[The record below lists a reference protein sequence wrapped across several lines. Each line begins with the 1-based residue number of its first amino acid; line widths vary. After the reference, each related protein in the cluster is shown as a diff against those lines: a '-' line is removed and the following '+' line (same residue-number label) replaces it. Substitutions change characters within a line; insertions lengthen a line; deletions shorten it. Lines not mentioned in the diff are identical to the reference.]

1 MKRTKRGMALIL
13 AAVMAVSCLT
23 TILLAA
29 SKPWTEIDLGSLSQ
43 YYETGTNADP
53 GRISNVDG
61 DSGGTS
67 YGLYM
72 FVEKTVTSFMDW
84 LKKSDSAVYRGFG
97 DRLYNAY
104 AYNTSGQ
111 YYPGFGSNFKN
122 TWQEIGRNNRTEFAQ
137 AQTDFWRDT
146 QYTQLV
152 ANVEG
157 QYKGFDIDNYSN
169 ALKNVFWSRSVH
181 HGVGATYGS
190 TKNTDGMSGATG
202 VICRAFKALGGFK
215 NQSEAELIAAIY
227 AECSKLDTNGK
238 WKEDNMETLTA
249 KKYGIYG
256 RSMAYFNINSGGV
269 QTSVYSRLHVN
280 EPADALVMRY
290 THSDPDIPEGK
301 YTLLYNNNGE
311 QNHGL
316 GKSVSTLTAAA
327 DAMMLRLTYYNNGYY
342 ILTNDDGQRLSVSG
356 GKLVLEAAST
366 SNNQF
371 WILGGG
377 SGYTL
382 QNVGTKQ
389 YVTVTVTSADV
400 TADGQNRDDLIAA
413 KVKEIAQ
420 TPAEGQTNA
429 AAEDF
434 SARLEKKLNDL
445 FDEQFKGKGNA
456 AIMAEIKANISAM
469 QDVTEENKTALIQKL
484 ESLAQSE
491 EETED
496 NLEARIMESFTEDE
510 LLLLTEAMTGKSI
523 ETVIVEVVGEM
534 VDEDLKNNPT
544 TTVTTYTVGMTE
556 ASDKAA
562 RWALNKATGKDAW
575 TLTGLFYPGCK
586 DSDGIGGT
594 ISHVLTEGNSSFPLR
609 GVISCTQGIRTVV
622 VEVSK
627 VNGSGGFTATGN
639 GSGKTWFD
647 LWELDSQATFS
658 KLTQGSYT
666 MTISG
671 TGSDGKEEEL
681 LSTGFTVGAKDSNTP
696 SGLDKEAYTV
706 TFMNGNT
713 QVATKTYSLG
723 DVYGKLPEVS
733 GAGFVGWFTKDGRQ
747 VYENSMV
754 AAENH
759 TLSAQFGTLYTV
771 SFKVDGEVIRS
782 RQLSAND
789 LIVAPSNPVKAADKN
804 YVYSF
809 SHWVDGS
816 GNRFVENMTYMP
828 AGNVTYTAV
837 FTKSPNS
844 GGNTGGGTGG
854 NTGGNT
860 GGSTGG
866 ETPKPSGNYLT
877 GVSPSTSVSA
887 MNRAGYTIYSGSAKV
902 TSGLVGTGMTAV
914 SSSAT
919 VTIVVTGDVSGDGK
933 ITITD
938 VVKLQK
944 SVVGSG
950 SLSGA
955 YAKAADINGDGK
967 VTITDVVQAAQVT
980 VGQRT
985 IG

>member
-13 AAVMAVSCLT
+13 AAVMVVSCLT

-290 THSDPDIPEGK
+290 THSDPDIPEGE

-342 ILTNDDGQRLSVSG
+342 ILTNDDGQRLSVSD

-429 AAEDF
+429 AAADF

-445 FDEQFKGKGNA
+445 FEEQFKDKDDK

-469 QDVTEENKTALIQKL
+469 QDITEKDKTALIQKL

-491 EETED
+491 ETEETEVD
-496 NLEARIMESFTEDE
+496 LEARIMESFTEDE

-544 TTVTTYTVGMTE
+544 TTVTTYTVGMTD

-609 GVISCTQGIRTVV
+609 GVISCTQGISTVV
-622 VEVSK
+622 VEVRK
-627 VNGSGGFTATGN
+627 QGSSDGFTATGS

-837 FTKSPNS
+837 FTKTANS
-844 GGNTGGGTGG
+844 GGTGG
-854 NTGGNT
+854 ST

-887 MNRAGYTIYSGSAKV
+887 MNRAGYTIYSGSTKV

>member
-1 MKRTKRGMALIL
+1 MALIL
-13 AAVMAVSCLT
+13 AAVMVVSCAT

-238 WKEDNMETLTA
+238 WDEDNMETLTA

-290 THSDPDIPEGK
+290 THSDPDIPEGE

-311 QNHGL
+311 QSHGL

-356 GKLVLEAAST
+356 GKLVLEAPST

-400 TADGQNRDDLIAA
+400 TADGQSRDALIAA
-413 KVKEIAQ
+413 KIKEIAQ
-420 TPAEGQTNA
+420 APAAGQTNA

-445 FDEQFKGKGNA
+445 FDEQFKDKDDE
-456 AIMAEIKANISAM
+456 AIMAEITANISAM
-469 QDVTEENKTALIQKL
+469 QDITEKDKTALIQKL

-491 EETED
+491 ETEETEVD
-496 NLEARIMESFTEDE
+496 LEARIMESFTEDE

-544 TTVTTYTVGMTE
+544 TTVTTYTVGMTD

-575 TLTGLFYPGCK
+575 TLTGLFYPGYK

-609 GVISCTQGIRTVV
+609 GVISCTQGISTVV
-622 VEVSK
+622 VEVRK
-627 VNGSGGFTATGN
+627 QGSSDGFTATGS

-681 LSTGFTVGAKDSNTP
+681 LSTGFTVGAKDSNMP

-854 NTGGNT
+854 NTGG
-860 GGSTGG
+860 STGG

-887 MNRAGYTIYSGSAKV
+887 MNRAGYTIYSGSTKV

>member
-1 MKRTKRGMALIL
+1 MALIL

-290 THSDPDIPEGK
+290 THSDPDIPEGE

-311 QNHGL
+311 QSHGL

-400 TADGQNRDDLIAA
+400 TADGQNRNDLIAA

-429 AAEDF
+429 AAADF

-445 FDEQFKGKGNA
+445 FEEQFKDKNDK

-469 QDVTEENKTALIQKL
+469 QDITEKDKTALIQKL

-491 EETED
+491 ETEETEVD
-496 NLEARIMESFTEDE
+496 LEARIMESFTEDE

-544 TTVTTYTVGMTE
+544 TTVTTYTVGMTD

-562 RWALNKATGKDAW
+562 RWALNKATGRDAW

-594 ISHVLTEGNSSFPLR
+594 ISHVLTEDNSSFPLR

-627 VNGSGGFTATGN
+627 VGGSGGFTATGN

-658 KLTQGSYT
+658 LLEQGSYT

-696 SGLDKEAYTV
+696 SGLDKEEYTV

-713 QVATKTYSLG
+713 QVVTKTYSLG

-771 SFKVDGEVIRS
+771 SFKVDGKVIRS

-789 LIVAPSNPVKAADKN
+789 LIIAPSNPVKAADKN

-828 AGNVTYTAV
+828 AGDVTYTAV

-844 GGNTGGGTGG
+844 GGNTGGSTGG
-854 NTGGNT
+854 NTGGN
-860 GGSTGG
+860 TGG

-887 MNRAGYTIYSGSAKV
+887 MNRAGYTIYSGSTKV

>member
-1 MKRTKRGMALIL
+1 MALIL
-13 AAVMAVSCLT
+13 AAVMVVSCLT

-137 AQTDFWRDT
+137 AQTDFWRET

-238 WKEDNMETLTA
+238 WDEDNMETLTA

-290 THSDPDIPEGK
+290 THSDPDIPEGE

-311 QNHGL
+311 QSHGL

-356 GKLVLEAAST
+356 GKLVLEAPST

-413 KVKEIAQ
+413 KIKEIAQ
-420 TPAEGQTNA
+420 APAAGQTNA

-445 FDEQFKGKGNA
+445 FDEQFKDKDDE
-456 AIMAEIKANISAM
+456 AIMAEITANISAM
-469 QDVTEENKTALIQKL
+469 QDITEENKTTLIKKL

-496 NLEARIMESFTEDE
+496 DLEARIMESFTADE

-544 TTVTTYTVGMTE
+544 TTVTTYTVGMTD

-562 RWALNKATGKDAW
+562 RWALNKATGRDAW

-594 ISHVLTEGNSSFPLR
+594 ISHVLTEDNSSFPLR

-627 VNGSGGFTATGN
+627 VNGSGGFTATGS
-639 GSGKTWFD
+639 GGGKTWFD

-696 SGLDKEAYTV
+696 SGLDKEEYTV

-828 AGNVTYTAV
+828 AGDVTYTAV

-854 NTGGNT
+854 STGGNT
-860 GGSTGG
+860 GTN
-866 ETPKPSGNYLT
+866 TPTPSGNYLT

-887 MNRAGYTIYSGSAKV
+887 MNSAGYTIYSGSTKV

>member
-72 FVEKTVTSFMDW
+72 FVEKTVGSFISW
-84 LKKSDSAVYRGFG
+84 LQKSDNKIYQGFG
-97 DRLYNAY
+97 ETLYNAWGY
-104 AYNTSGQ
+104 DVNNKWN
-111 YYPGFGSNFKN
+111 PGYGTNFKN
-122 TWQEIGRNNRTEFAQ
+122 KWQSIGHGGNAKEFGQ
-137 AQTDFWRDT
+137 AQTDFWRET

-238 WKEDNMETLTA
+238 WDEDNMETLTA

-445 FDEQFKGKGNA
+445 FDEQFKDKNDE
-456 AIMAEIKANISAM
+456 AIMAEITANISAM
-469 QDVTEENKTALIQKL
+469 QDITEENKTTLIKKL

-491 EETED
+491 EETKD
-496 NLEARIMESFTEDE
+496 DLEARIMESFTADE

-544 TTVTTYTVGMTE
+544 TTVTTYTVGMTD

-575 TLTGLFYPGCK
+575 TLTGLFYPGYK

-627 VNGSGGFTATGN
+627 VNGSGGFTATGS

-828 AGNVTYTAV
+828 AGDVTYTAV
-837 FTKSPNS
+837 FTKTANS
-844 GGNTGGGTGG
+844 GG
-854 NTGGNT
+854 T

-866 ETPKPSGNYLT
+866 STGGNTGTNTPTPSGNYLT

-887 MNRAGYTIYSGSAKV
+887 MNRAGYTIYNGSAKV

>member
-1 MKRTKRGMALIL
+1 MALIL

-72 FVEKTVTSFMDW
+72 FVEKTVGSFISW
-84 LKKSDSAVYRGFG
+84 LQKSDNKIYQGFG
-97 DRLYNAY
+97 ETLYNAWGY
-104 AYNTSGQ
+104 DVNNKWN
-111 YYPGFGSNFKN
+111 PGYGTNFKN
-122 TWQEIGRNNRTEFAQ
+122 KWQSIGHGGNAKEFGQ

-227 AECSKLDTNGK
+227 AECSRLDTNGK

-342 ILTNDDGQRLSVSG
+342 ILTNDDGQRLSVSD
-356 GKLVLEAAST
+356 GKLVMEAPST

-420 TPAEGQTNA
+420 APAAGQTNA

-445 FDEQFKGKGNA
+445 FDEQFKDKDDEA
-456 AIMAEIKANISAM
+456 IIMAEITANISAM
-469 QDVTEENKTALIQKL
+469 QDITEENKTTLIKKL

-496 NLEARIMESFTEDE
+496 DLEARIMESFTADE

-544 TTVTTYTVGMTE
+544 TTVTTYTVGMTD

-562 RWALNKATGKDAW
+562 RWALNKATGRDAW

-594 ISHVLTEGNSSFPLR
+594 ISHVLTEDNSSFPLR

-622 VEVSK
+622 VEVRK
-627 VNGSGGFTATGN
+627 QGSSDGFTATGS
-639 GSGKTWFD
+639 GGGKTWFD

-671 TGSDGKEEEL
+671 TGSDDKTVEL

-696 SGLDKEAYTV
+696 SGLDKEEYTV

-713 QVATKTYSLG
+713 QVVTKTYSLG

-759 TLSAQFGTLYTV
+759 TLSARFGTLYTV
-771 SFKVDGEVIRS
+771 NFKVDGSVIRS

-789 LIVAPSNPVKAADKN
+789 LIFAPSNPVKAADKN

-837 FTKSPNS
+837 FTKTANS
-844 GGNTGGGTGG
+844 GGTGG
-854 NTGGNT
+854 ST

-887 MNRAGYTIYSGSAKV
+887 MNSAGYTIYNGSAKV

-944 SVVGSG
+944 YVVGSN

>member
-1 MKRTKRGMALIL
+1 MALIL

-238 WKEDNMETLTA
+238 WDEDNMETLTA

-400 TADGQNRDDLIAA
+400 TADGQSRDALIAA
-413 KVKEIAQ
+413 KIKEIAQ
-420 TPAEGQTNA
+420 APAAGQTNA

-445 FDEQFKGKGNA
+445 FDEQFKDKDDE
-456 AIMAEIKANISAM
+456 AIMAEITANISAM
-469 QDVTEENKTALIQKL
+469 QDITEKDKTALIQKL

-491 EETED
+491 ETEETEVD
-496 NLEARIMESFTEDE
+496 LEARIMESFTEDE

-544 TTVTTYTVGMTE
+544 TTVTTYTVGMTD

-627 VNGSGGFTATGN
+627 VGGSGGFTATGN

-837 FTKSPNS
+837 FTKTANS
-844 GGNTGGGTGG
+844 GG
-854 NTGGNT
+854 TGGNT

-866 ETPKPSGNYLT
+866 NTGTNTPTPSGNYLT

-887 MNRAGYTIYSGSAKV
+887 MNSAGYTIYSGSTKV

>member
-1 MKRTKRGMALIL
+1 MALIL

-400 TADGQNRDDLIAA
+400 TADGQSRDALIAA
-413 KVKEIAQ
+413 KIKEIAQ
-420 TPAEGQTNA
+420 APAAGQTNA

-445 FDEQFKGKGNA
+445 FDEQFKDKDDE
-456 AIMAEIKANISAM
+456 AIMAEITANISAM
-469 QDVTEENKTALIQKL
+469 QDITEKDKTALIQKL

-491 EETED
+491 ETEETEVD
-496 NLEARIMESFTEDE
+496 LEARIMESFTEDE

-544 TTVTTYTVGMTE
+544 TTVTTYTVGMTD

-575 TLTGLFYPGCK
+575 TLTGLFYPGYK

-609 GVISCTQGIRTVV
+609 GVISCTQGISTVV
-622 VEVSK
+622 VEVRK
-627 VNGSGGFTATGN
+627 QGSSDGFTATGS

-713 QVATKTYSLG
+713 QVTTKTYSLG

-828 AGNVTYTAV
+828 DADVTYTAV
-837 FTKSPNS
+837 FTKTANS
-844 GGNTGGGTGG
+844 GG
-854 NTGGNT
+854 T

-866 ETPKPSGNYLT
+866 STGGNTGTNTPKPSGNYLT

-887 MNRAGYTIYSGSAKV
+887 MNSAGYTIYSGSTKV

>member
-1 MKRTKRGMALIL
+1 MALIL
-13 AAVMAVSCLT
+13 AAVMAVSCAT

-84 LKKSDSAVYRGFG
+84 LKKSGSAVYRGFG

-137 AQTDFWRDT
+137 AQTDFWRET

-202 VICRAFKALGGFK
+202 VICRAFKSLGGFN

-227 AECSKLDTNGK
+227 AECSRLDTNGK

-356 GKLVLEAAST
+356 GKLVLEAPST

-371 WILGGG
+371 WILSSG

-400 TADGQNRDDLIAA
+400 TADGQKVPTKDERVAAIIAA
-413 KVKEIAQ
+413 ANSDEEGALGDSETRFNELLAAEVATLTTANLKGKAEDEIAADIAEMEKAEEDFYDYLDALGEDAVLAKEQQ
-420 TPAEGQTNA
+420 TELKAKYNAYISAVEKFTGKKMDEIVAIVAEKLVTEQM
-429 AAEDF
+429 AAE
-434 SARLEKKLNDL
+434 
-445 FDEQFKGKGNA
+445 
-456 AIMAEIKANISAM
+456 AE
-469 QDVTEENKTALIQKL
+469 TT
-484 ESLAQSE
+484 
-491 EETED
+491 
-496 NLEARIMESFTEDE
+496 
-510 LLLLTEAMTGKSI
+510 
-523 ETVIVEVVGEM
+523 
-534 VDEDLKNNPT
+534 NPT
-544 TTVTTYTVGMTE
+544 TTVTTYTVGMTD

-562 RWALNKATGKDAW
+562 RWALNKATGRDAW

-594 ISHVLTEGNSSFPLR
+594 ISHVLTEDNSSFPLR

-627 VNGSGGFTATGN
+627 VGGSGGFTATGN

-696 SGLDKEAYTV
+696 SGLDKEEYTV

-713 QVATKTYSLG
+713 QVVTKTYSLG

-759 TLSAQFGTLYTV
+759 TLSARFGTLYTV

-837 FTKSPNS
+837 FTKTANS
-844 GGNTGGGTGG
+844 GGGTGGGTGG
-854 NTGGNT
+854 STGGNT
-860 GGSTGG
+860 GTN
-866 ETPKPSGNYLT
+866 TPTPSGNYLT

-887 MNRAGYTIYSGSAKV
+887 MNSAGYTIYSGSAKV

-944 SVVGSG
+944 YVVGSN

>member
-84 LKKSDSAVYRGFG
+84 LKKSDNAVYRGFG

-137 AQTDFWRDT
+137 AQTDFWRET

-238 WKEDNMETLTA
+238 WDEDNMETLTA

-290 THSDPDIPEGK
+290 THSDPDIPEGE

-311 QNHGL
+311 QSHGL

-356 GKLVLEAAST
+356 GKLVLEAPST

-445 FDEQFKGKGNA
+445 FDEQFKDKNDE
-456 AIMAEIKANISAM
+456 AIMAEITANISAM
-469 QDVTEENKTALIQKL
+469 QDITEENKTTLIKKL

-491 EETED
+491 EETKD
-496 NLEARIMESFTEDE
+496 DLEARIMESFTADE

-544 TTVTTYTVGMTE
+544 TTVTTYTVGMTD

-575 TLTGLFYPGCK
+575 KLTGLFYPGCK

-627 VNGSGGFTATGN
+627 VNGSGGFTATGS

-828 AGNVTYTAV
+828 AGDVTYTAV
-837 FTKSPNS
+837 FTKTANS
-844 GGNTGGGTGG
+844 GG
-854 NTGGNT
+854 T

-866 ETPKPSGNYLT
+866 NTGTNTPTPSGNYLT

-887 MNRAGYTIYSGSAKV
+887 MNRAGYTIYNGSAKV

>member
-1 MKRTKRGMALIL
+1 MALVL
-13 AAVMAVSCLT
+13 AAVMVVSCAT

-137 AQTDFWRDT
+137 AQTDFWRET

-202 VICRAFKALGGFK
+202 VICRAFKSLGGFN

-400 TADGQNRDDLIAA
+400 TADGQNRNDLIAA

-429 AAEDF
+429 AAADF

-445 FDEQFKGKGNA
+445 FEEQFKGKDDA

-496 NLEARIMESFTEDE
+496 DLEARIMESFTEDE

-544 TTVTTYTVGMTE
+544 TTVTTYTVGMTD

-562 RWALNKATGKDAW
+562 RWALNKATGRDAW

-837 FTKSPNS
+837 FTKTANS
-844 GGNTGGGTGG
+844 GGG
-854 NTGGNT
+854 T

-866 ETPKPSGNYLT
+866 NTGTNTPKPSGNYLT

-887 MNRAGYTIYSGSAKV
+887 MNSAGYTIYSGSAKV

>member
-1 MKRTKRGMALIL
+1 MALIL
-13 AAVMAVSCLT
+13 AAVMVVSCLT

-238 WKEDNMETLTA
+238 WDEDNMETLTA

-290 THSDPDIPEGK
+290 THSDPDIPEGE

-311 QNHGL
+311 QSHGL

-356 GKLVLEAAST
+356 GKLVLEAPST

-400 TADGQNRDDLIAA
+400 TADGQSRDALIAA
-413 KVKEIAQ
+413 KIKEIAQ
-420 TPAEGQTNA
+420 APAAGQTNA

-445 FDEQFKGKGNA
+445 FDEQFKDKDDE
-456 AIMAEIKANISAM
+456 AIMAEITANISAM
-469 QDVTEENKTALIQKL
+469 QDITEKDKTALIQKL

-491 EETED
+491 ETEETEVD
-496 NLEARIMESFTEDE
+496 LEARIMESFTEDE

-544 TTVTTYTVGMTE
+544 TTVTTYTVGMTD

-575 TLTGLFYPGCK
+575 TLTGLFYPGYK

-609 GVISCTQGIRTVV
+609 GVISCTQGISTVV
-622 VEVSK
+622 VEVRK
-627 VNGSGGFTATGN
+627 QGSSDGFTATGS

-713 QVATKTYSLG
+713 QVTTKTYSLG

-828 AGNVTYTAV
+828 DADVTYTAV

-854 NTGGNT
+854 ST

-887 MNRAGYTIYSGSAKV
+887 MNRAGYTIYNGSTKV

>member
-1 MKRTKRGMALIL
+1 MALIL
-13 AAVMAVSCLT
+13 AAVMVVSCLT

-238 WKEDNMETLTA
+238 WDEDNMETLTA

-290 THSDPDIPEGK
+290 THSDPDIPEGE

-311 QNHGL
+311 QSHGL

-445 FDEQFKGKGNA
+445 FDEQFKDKNDE
-456 AIMAEIKANISAM
+456 AIMAEITANISAM
-469 QDVTEENKTALIQKL
+469 QDITEENKTTLIKKL

-496 NLEARIMESFTEDE
+496 DLEARIMESFTADE

-544 TTVTTYTVGMTE
+544 TTVTTYTVGMTD

-575 TLTGLFYPGCK
+575 KLTGLFYPGCK

-837 FTKSPNS
+837 FTKTANS
-844 GGNTGGGTGG
+844 GGTGG
-854 NTGGNT
+854 NTGGST

>member
-1 MKRTKRGMALIL
+1 MALIL
-13 AAVMAVSCLT
+13 AAVMVVSCAT

-137 AQTDFWRDT
+137 AQTNFWRET

-202 VICRAFKALGGFK
+202 VICRAFKSLGGFN

-227 AECSKLDTNGK
+227 AECSRLDTNGK

-290 THSDPDIPEGK
+290 THSNPDIPEGK

-445 FDEQFKGKGNA
+445 FDEQFKDKNDE
-456 AIMAEIKANISAM
+456 AIMAEITANISAM
-469 QDVTEENKTALIQKL
+469 QDITEENKTTLIKKL

-491 EETED
+491 EETKD
-496 NLEARIMESFTEDE
+496 DLEARIMESFTADE

-544 TTVTTYTVGMTE
+544 TTVTTYTVGMTD

-575 TLTGLFYPGCK
+575 TLTGLFYPGYK

-609 GVISCTQGIRTVV
+609 GVISCTQGISTVV
-622 VEVSK
+622 VEVRK
-627 VNGSGGFTATGN
+627 QGSSDGFTATGS

-713 QVATKTYSLG
+713 QVTTKTYSLG

-828 AGNVTYTAV
+828 DADVTYTAV
-837 FTKSPNS
+837 FTKTANS
-844 GGNTGGGTGG
+844 GG
-854 NTGGNT
+854 T

-866 ETPKPSGNYLT
+866 STGGNTGTNTPKPSGNYLT

-887 MNRAGYTIYSGSAKV
+887 MNSAGYTIYSGSTKV

>member
-1 MKRTKRGMALIL
+1 MALIL

-29 SKPWTEIDLGSLSQ
+29 SKPWTGVGIGELSQ
-43 YYETGTNADP
+43 YYETGNNADP

-356 GKLVLEAAST
+356 GKLVLEAPST

-445 FDEQFKGKGNA
+445 FDEQFKDKNDE
-456 AIMAEIKANISAM
+456 AIMAEITANISAM
-469 QDVTEENKTALIQKL
+469 QDITEENKTTLIKKL

-491 EETED
+491 EETKD
-496 NLEARIMESFTEDE
+496 DLEARIMESFTADE

-544 TTVTTYTVGMTE
+544 TTVTTYTVGMTD

-575 TLTGLFYPGCK
+575 KLTGLFYPGCK

-609 GVISCTQGIRTVV
+609 GVISCTQGISTVV
-622 VEVSK
+622 VEVRK
-627 VNGSGGFTATGN
+627 QGSSDGFTATGS

-837 FTKSPNS
+837 FTKTANS
-844 GGNTGGGTGG
+844 GGTGG
-854 NTGGNT
+854 ST

-887 MNRAGYTIYSGSAKV
+887 MNRAGYTIYNGSTKV

>member
-1 MKRTKRGMALIL
+1 MALIL

-238 WKEDNMETLTA
+238 WDEDNMETLTA

-290 THSDPDIPEGK
+290 THSDPDIPEGE

-311 QNHGL
+311 QSHGL

-400 TADGQNRDDLIAA
+400 TADGQSRDALIAA
-413 KVKEIAQ
+413 KIKEIAQ
-420 TPAEGQTNA
+420 APAAGQTNA

-445 FDEQFKGKGNA
+445 FDEQFKDKNDE
-456 AIMAEIKANISAM
+456 AIMAEITANISAM
-469 QDVTEENKTALIQKL
+469 QDITEENKTTLIKKL

-496 NLEARIMESFTEDE
+496 DLEARIMESFTADE

-544 TTVTTYTVGMTE
+544 TTVTTYTVGMTD

-594 ISHVLTEGNSSFPLR
+594 ISHVLTEDNSSFPLR

-627 VNGSGGFTATGN
+627 VNGSDGFTATGS

-837 FTKSPNS
+837 FTKTANS
-844 GGNTGGGTGG
+844 GGTGG
-854 NTGGNT
+854 ST

-887 MNRAGYTIYSGSAKV
+887 MNRAGYTIYNGSAKV

>member
-1 MKRTKRGMALIL
+1 MALIL
-13 AAVMAVSCLT
+13 AAVMAVSCAT

-238 WKEDNMETLTA
+238 WDEDNMETLTA

-290 THSDPDIPEGK
+290 THSDPDIPEGE

-311 QNHGL
+311 QSHGL

-356 GKLVLEAAST
+356 GKLVLEAPST

-400 TADGQNRDDLIAA
+400 TADGQSRDALIAA
-413 KVKEIAQ
+413 KIKEIAQ
-420 TPAEGQTNA
+420 APAAGQTNA

-445 FDEQFKGKGNA
+445 FDEQFKDKDDE
-456 AIMAEIKANISAM
+456 AIMAEITANISAM
-469 QDVTEENKTALIQKL
+469 QDITEKDKTALIQKL

-491 EETED
+491 ETEETEVD
-496 NLEARIMESFTEDE
+496 LEARIMESFTEDE

-544 TTVTTYTVGMTE
+544 TTVTTYTVGMTD

-575 TLTGLFYPGCK
+575 TLTGLFYPGYK

-609 GVISCTQGIRTVV
+609 GVISCTQGISTVV
-622 VEVSK
+622 VEVRK
-627 VNGSGGFTATGN
+627 QGSSDGFTATGS

-713 QVATKTYSLG
+713 QVTTKTYSLG

-828 AGNVTYTAV
+828 DADVTYTAV
-837 FTKSPNS
+837 FTKTANS
-844 GGNTGGGTGG
+844 GG
-854 NTGGNT
+854 T

-866 ETPKPSGNYLT
+866 STGGNTGTNTPKPSGNYLT

-887 MNRAGYTIYSGSAKV
+887 MNSAGYTIYSGSTKV

>member
-1 MKRTKRGMALIL
+1 MALIL
-13 AAVMAVSCLT
+13 AAVMAVSCAT

-202 VICRAFKALGGFK
+202 VICRAFKSLGGFN

-227 AECSKLDTNGK
+227 AECSRLDTNGK

-316 GKSVSTLTAAA
+316 GKSVSTLTVAA

-400 TADGQNRDDLIAA
+400 TADGQNRNDLIAA

-429 AAEDF
+429 AAADF

-445 FDEQFKGKGNA
+445 FEEQFKGKGDA

-544 TTVTTYTVGMTE
+544 TTVTTYTVGMTD

-562 RWALNKATGKDAW
+562 RWALNKATGRDAW

-594 ISHVLTEGNSSFPLR
+594 ISHVLTEDNSSFPLR

-627 VNGSGGFTATGN
+627 VGGSGGFTATGN

-658 KLTQGSYT
+658 SLTQGSYT

-696 SGLDKEAYTV
+696 SGLDKEEYTV

-759 TLSAQFGTLYTV
+759 TLSARFGTLYTV

-837 FTKSPNS
+837 FTKTANS
-844 GGNTGGGTGG
+844 GGG
-854 NTGGNT
+854 T

-866 ETPKPSGNYLT
+866 NTGTNTPKPSGNYLT

-887 MNRAGYTIYSGSAKV
+887 MNSAGYTIYNGSAKV

-944 SVVGSG
+944 YVVGSN

>member
-1 MKRTKRGMALIL
+1 MALIL

-72 FVEKTVTSFMDW
+72 FVEKTVGSFISW
-84 LKKSDSAVYRGFG
+84 LQKSDNKIYQGFG
-97 DRLYNAY
+97 ETLYNAWGY
-104 AYNTSGQ
+104 DVNNKWN
-111 YYPGFGSNFKN
+111 PGYGTNFKN
-122 TWQEIGRNNRTEFAQ
+122 KWQSIGHGGNAKEFGQ

-290 THSDPDIPEGK
+290 THSNPDIPEGK

-311 QNHGL
+311 QSHGL

-400 TADGQNRDDLIAA
+400 TADGQKVPTKDERVAAIIAA
-413 KVKEIAQ
+413 AKSDE
-420 TPAEGQTNA
+420 EGALGDSEARFNELL
-429 AAEDF
+429 AAEALALTATHLEGKAQEDIDADIAAMEKAEKDF
-434 SARLEKKLNDL
+434 YDYVNELNTL
-445 FDEQFKGKGNA
+445 LSDENA
-456 AIMAEIKANISAM
+456 VLTTDQQNELAKRYNAYISAIEKFTGKKI
-469 QDVTEENKTALIQKL
+469 DEIIAIVAEKLVTEQMAAEA
-484 ESLAQSE
+484 
-491 EETED
+491 ET
-496 NLEARIMESFTEDE
+496 T
-510 LLLLTEAMTGKSI
+510 
-523 ETVIVEVVGEM
+523 
-534 VDEDLKNNPT
+534 NPT
-544 TTVTTYTVGMTE
+544 TTVTTYTVGMTD

-562 RWALNKATGKDAW
+562 RWALNKATGRDAW

-594 ISHVLTEGNSSFPLR
+594 ISHVLTEDNSSFPLR
-609 GVISCTQGIRTVV
+609 GVVSCTQGIRTVV

-627 VNGSGGFTATGN
+627 VGGSGGFTATGN

-658 KLTQGSYT
+658 SLTQGSYT

-696 SGLDKEAYTV
+696 SGLDKEEYTV

-713 QVATKTYSLG
+713 QVTTKTYSLG

-837 FTKSPNS
+837 FTKTANS
-844 GGNTGGGTGG
+844 GGTGGGTGG
-854 NTGGNT
+854 STGGNT
-860 GGSTGG
+860 GTN
-866 ETPKPSGNYLT
+866 TPTPSGNYLT

-887 MNRAGYTIYSGSAKV
+887 MNRAGYTIYNGSTKV